1 MAERPNIALSAL
13 LVPIDSFTAIDRYFA
28 SFVCGTYLLFTAILS
43 INIFIGLI
51 SNALQTEAFST
62 VEARFLLERVEV
74 ILNYEWRFSTR
85 KRSQIQE
92 IIHRYCSP
100 LQLQWKDINFDAYGQ
115 SREEQ
120 QSKAFTAFRQTIDK
134 QNVQLDT
141 LRVQLQQKLNDIDTS
156 LHKIQSSP
164 ARHPLA
170 ADVPVRKSRSN
181 TPIPSRRP
189 SAHPPVE
196 QLVIPQGVVLSPTI
210 NNQSEVMEEL
220 ARLRELMEEA
230 IIGQTDR
237 ANAPGRVLPGS
248 TSSITTSRRSV
259 TIPPT
264 RQLAPV
270 EPHSLFPVQADSHVQ
285 TYSQDIGERVT
296 DLQLAVNRLHQD
308 VNAIRQVIE
317 RMSPLSA
324 SLILGRTVGL
334 K

>member
-1 MAERPNIALSAL
+1 M
-13 LVPIDSFTAIDRYFA
+13 
-28 SFVCGTYLLFTAILS
+28 CGTYLLFTAILS

-156 LHKIQSSP
+156 LHKMQGSP
-164 ARHPLA
+164 TKHALTTDA
-170 ADVPVRKSRSN
+170 AVRKSRSN

-189 SAHPPVE
+189 STHPPVE
-196 QLVIPQGVVLSPTI
+196 QLVIPQGMVLSPAV
-210 NNQSEVMEEL
+210 NHQQSEVMEEL

-237 ANAPGRVLPGS
+237 ANATGRVLPGS

-285 TYSQDIGERVT
+285 NYSQDIGERVT